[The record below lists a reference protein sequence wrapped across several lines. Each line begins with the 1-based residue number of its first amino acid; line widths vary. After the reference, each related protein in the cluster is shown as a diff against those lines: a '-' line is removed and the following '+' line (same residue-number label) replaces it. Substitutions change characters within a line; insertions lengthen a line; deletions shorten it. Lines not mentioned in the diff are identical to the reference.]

1 MAHVNLLASP
11 DDYLLETRVRE
22 ALASASSKLGGVEPE
37 ILREETTPEE
47 LAVELCSPSLFAPQR
62 VIFAPDIRD
71 WLDIPARRGRGGRD
85 KESEAEVDAD
95 PVVRVLNEGL
105 SEGIALVMAAVCR
118 EKPKG
123 PLAKAV
129 EEVGTLKWI
138 SLPPQPKPWEDVSL
152 SGEQREVLRDV
163 LAREVGEVRFT
174 PEAERLLFDRLGFAP
189 RLLAQ
194 EGRKLASAS
203 ASGTVDEDLVRA
215 LSFPKERSLDVV
227 WDALLER
234 KATPVLDIITAAAS
248 GLPVRDRHGKIMTSD
263 GVPIVLL
270 GQGSL
275 VFQRLLYLRLLAAE
289 NGLVEEMAPE
299 RTSDRYWYPR
309 QFKNGIGSKLV
320 ELLEADA
327 PSPLIRS
334 GTKPPSLFVLG
345 GLFRGAGHYRTSELE
360 RALAEL
366 GSVETALR
374 GDLAVEALSVWF
386 TGILGSH

>member
-1 MAHVNLLASP
+1 MAYVYLLASP

-22 ALASASSKLGGVEPE
+22 ALASASSELGGVEPE

-62 VIFAPDIRD
+62 VLFAPDIRS

-85 KESEAEVDAD
+85 KASKVEVDAD
-95 PVVRVLNEGL
+95 PVVRVINEGL
-105 SEGIALVMAAVCR
+105 SEGTALVMAAVCG

-129 EEVGTLKWI
+129 EEVGTLRWI

-152 SGEQREVLRDV
+152 SGEQCEVLREV

-194 EGRKLASAS
+194 EGRKLAAAS
-203 ASGTVDEDLVRA
+203 AAGRVDEDLVRA
-215 LSFPKERSLDVV
+215 LCFPKERSLDVV

-234 KATPVLDIITAAAS
+234 KAAPVLDIITAAAA

-263 GVPIVLL
+263 GVPIAVF

-275 VFQRLLYLRLLAAE
+275 VFQRLLYLRLMATE
-289 NGLVEEMAPE
+289 NGFVDEMAPE
-299 RTSDRYWYPR
+299 RTGDRYWYPS
-309 QFKNGIGSKLV
+309 QFKNGIGPKLV

-334 GTKPPSLFVLG
+334 GSKPPSLFMLG
-345 GLFRGAGHYRTSELE
+345 GLFRGAGRYRTSELE

-366 GSVETALR
+366 GTVETALR

-386 TGILGSH
+386 TSILG

>member
-1 MAHVNLLASP
+1 MAYVYLLASP

-22 ALASASSKLGGVEPE
+22 ALASASSELGGVEPE

-62 VIFAPDIRD
+62 VLFAPDIRS

-85 KESEAEVDAD
+85 KASKVEVDAD
-95 PVVRVLNEGL
+95 PVVRVINEGL
-105 SEGIALVMAAVCR
+105 SEGTALVMAAVCG

-129 EEVGTLKWI
+129 EEVGTLRWI
-138 SLPPQPKPWEDVSL
+138 SLPPHPKPWEDVSL
-152 SGEQREVLRDV
+152 SGEQCEVLCEV

-194 EGRKLASAS
+194 EGRKLAAAS
-203 ASGTVDEDLVRA
+203 AAGRVDEDLVRA
-215 LSFPKERSLDVV
+215 LCFPKERSLDVV

-234 KATPVLDIITAAAS
+234 KAAPVLDIITAAAA

-263 GVPIVLL
+263 GVPIAVF

-275 VFQRLLYLRLLAAE
+275 VFQRLLYLRLMATE
-289 NGLVEEMAPE
+289 NGFVDEMAPE
-299 RTSDRYWYPR
+299 RTGDRYWYPS
-309 QFKNGIGSKLV
+309 QFKNGIGPKLV

-334 GTKPPSLFVLG
+334 GSKPPSLFMLG
-345 GLFRGAGHYRTSELE
+345 GLFRGAGRYRTSELE

-366 GSVETALR
+366 GTVETALR

-386 TGILGSH
+386 TGILD

>member
-1 MAHVNLLASP
+1 MAHVYLLASP

-62 VIFAPDIRD
+62 VIFAPDIQS
-71 WLDIPARRGRGGRD
+71 WLDIPARRGRGSG
-85 KESEAEVDAD
+85 KESNVEVDAA

-105 SEGIALVMAAVCR
+105 SEGIALVMAAICR

-129 EEVGTLKWI
+129 EEVGTLSWI
-138 SLPPQPKPWEDVSL
+138 SLPPQPKPWEDVSF
-152 SGEQREVLRDV
+152 SGEQCEVLREV

-194 EGRKLASAS
+194 EGHKLAAAS
-203 ASGTVDEDLVRA
+203 AAGRVDEDLVRA
-215 LSFPKERSLDVV
+215 LCFPKERSLDVV

-234 KATPVLDIITAAAS
+234 KAAPVLDIITAAAA
-248 GLPVRDRHGKIMTSD
+248 GLPIRDRHGKIMTSD
-263 GVPIVLL
+263 GVSIALL

-275 VFQRLLYLRLLAAE
+275 VFQRLLYLRLLATE
-289 NGLVEEMAPE
+289 NGLVDEMAPE
-299 RTSDRYWYPR
+299 QTRDRYWYPS
-309 QFKNGIGSKLV
+309 QFTNGIGPKLV

-334 GTKPPSLFVLG
+334 GSKPPSLFMLG
-345 GLFRGAGHYRTSELE
+345 GLFRGAGRYRTSELE
-360 RALAEL
+360 RAIAEL

-374 GDLAVEALSVWF
+374 GDLAMEALSVWF
-386 TGILGSH
+386 TGILG

>member
-1 MAHVNLLASP
+1 MALVYLLASP

-22 ALASASSKLGGVEPE
+22 ALASASSELGGVEPE

-62 VIFAPDIRD
+62 VLFAPDIRS

-85 KESEAEVDAD
+85 KASKVEVDAD
-95 PVVRVLNEGL
+95 PVVRVINEGL
-105 SEGIALVMAAVCR
+105 SEGTALVMAAVCG

-129 EEVGTLKWI
+129 EEVGTLRWI

-152 SGEQREVLRDV
+152 SGEQCEVLREV

-194 EGRKLASAS
+194 EGRKLAAAS
-203 ASGTVDEDLVRA
+203 AAGRVDEDLVRA
-215 LSFPKERSLDVV
+215 LCFPKERSLDVV

-234 KATPVLDIITAAAS
+234 KAAPVLDIITAAAA

-263 GVPIVLL
+263 GVPIAVF

-275 VFQRLLYLRLLAAE
+275 VFQRLLYLRLMATE
-289 NGLVEEMAPE
+289 NGFVDEMAPE
-299 RTSDRYWYPR
+299 RTGDRYWYPS
-309 QFKNGIGSKLV
+309 QFKNGIGPKLV

-334 GTKPPSLFVLG
+334 GSKPPSLFMLG
-345 GLFRGAGHYRTSELE
+345 GLFRGAGRYRTSELE

-366 GSVETALR
+366 GTVETALR

-386 TGILGSH
+386 TSILG

>member
-1 MAHVNLLASP
+1 MAHVYLLASP
-11 DDYLLETRVRE
+11 DDYLLENRVRE
-22 ALASASSKLGGVEPE
+22 ALASASSELGGVEPE
-37 ILREETTPEE
+37 YLREETTPEE
-47 LAVELCSPSLFAPQR
+47 LAVELCSPSLFVPQR
-62 VIFAPDIRD
+62 VLFAPDIRS
-71 WLDIPARRGRGGRD
+71 WLDIPAGRGRGSG
-85 KESEAEVDAD
+85 KASKAEVDAE

-105 SEGIALVMAAVCR
+105 SEGTALVMAAICR

-129 EEVGTLKWI
+129 EEVGALIWI

-152 SGEQREVLRDV
+152 SGEQCEVLREV
-163 LAREVGEVRFT
+163 LAREVGEIRFT

-194 EGRKLASAS
+194 EGRKLAAAS
-203 ASGTVDEDLVRA
+203 AAGRVDEDLVRA
-215 LSFPKERSLDVV
+215 LCFPKERSLDVV

-234 KATPVLDIITAAAS
+234 KAAPVLDIITAAAG
-248 GLPVRDRHGKIMTSD
+248 GLPVRDRHGKIMNSD
-263 GVPIVLL
+263 GVPMALL

-289 NGLVEEMAPE
+289 NGLVDEMAPE
-299 RTSDRYWYPR
+299 RTGDRYWYPR

-334 GTKPPSLFVLG
+334 GSKPPSLFMLG
-345 GLFRGAGHYRTSELE
+345 GLFRGAGRYRTSELE

-374 GDLAVEALSVWF
+374 GDLAMEALSVWF
-386 TGILGSH
+386 TGILD

>member
-1 MAHVNLLASP
+1 MAHVYLLASP
-11 DDYLLETRVRE
+11 DDYLLENRVRE
-22 ALASASSKLGGVEPE
+22 ALASASSELGGVEPE
-37 ILREETTPEE
+37 FLREEMTPEE

-62 VIFAPDIRD
+62 VLFAPDIRS

-85 KESEAEVDAD
+85 KASEAEVDAE

-105 SEGIALVMAAVCR
+105 SEGTALVMAAVCR

-129 EEVGTLKWI
+129 EEVGTLRWI

-152 SGEQREVLRDV
+152 SGEQCEVLREVL
-163 LAREVGEVRFT
+163 AQEVGEVRFT

-194 EGRKLASAS
+194 EGRKLAAAS
-203 ASGTVDEDLVRA
+203 AAGRVDEDLVRA
-215 LSFPKERSLDVV
+215 LCFPKERSLDVV
-227 WDALLER
+227 LDALLER
-234 KATPVLDIITAAAS
+234 KAEPVLDIVAAAAG
-248 GLPVRDRHGKIMTSD
+248 GLPIRDRHGRIMTPK

-270 GQGSL
+270 SQASL
-275 VFQRLLYLRLLAAE
+275 VFQRLLYLRILTAG
-289 NGLVEEMAPE
+289 NGLIDDMAPE
-299 RTSDRYWYPR
+299 RTSDRYWYPSR
-309 QFKNGIGSKLV
+309 FKKEIGPK
-320 ELLEADA
+320 LLELIEVDA

-334 GTKPPSLFVLG
+334 GSKPPSLFTLG
-345 GLFRGAGHYRTSELE
+345 GLFRGAGRYRTSELE

-374 GDLAVEALSVWF
+374 GDLAMEALSVWF
-386 TGILGSH
+386 TGILD

>member
-1 MAHVNLLASP
+1 MAHVYLLASP

-22 ALASASSKLGGVEPE
+22 ALASASSELGGVEPE

-62 VIFAPDIRD
+62 VLFAPDIRS
-71 WLDIPARRGRGGRD
+71 WLDIPARRSRGGRD
-85 KESEAEVDAD
+85 KESKVEIDAD

-105 SEGIALVMAAVCR
+105 SEGTALVMAAVCR

-129 EEVGTLKWI
+129 EEVGTLIWI

-152 SGEQREVLRDV
+152 SGEQCELLREVLARD
-163 LAREVGEVRFT
+163 VGEVQFT

-194 EGRKLASAS
+194 EGRKLSAASA
-203 ASGTVDEDLVRA
+203 GGRVDEDLVRA
-215 LSFPKERSLDVV
+215 LCFPKERSLDVV

-234 KATPVLDIITAAAS
+234 KAAPVLDIITAAAG

-263 GVPIVLL
+263 GVPIAVL

-275 VFQRLLYLRLLAAE
+275 VFQRLLYLRLLATE

-299 RTSDRYWYPR
+299 RTGDRYWYPS
-309 QFKNGIGSKLV
+309 QFKKGIGPKLV

-334 GTKPPSLFVLG
+334 GSKPPSLFMLG
-345 GLFRGAGHYRTSELE
+345 GLFRGAGRYRTSELE

-366 GSVETALR
+366 GTVETALR

-386 TGILGSH
+386 TGILG

>member
-1 MAHVNLLASP
+1 MAYVYLLASP

-22 ALASASSKLGGVEPE
+22 ALASASSELGGVEPE

-62 VIFAPDIRD
+62 VLFAPDIRS

-85 KESEAEVDAD
+85 KASKVEVDAD
-95 PVVRVLNEGL
+95 PVVRVINEGL
-105 SEGIALVMAAVCR
+105 SEGTALVMAAVCG

-129 EEVGTLKWI
+129 EEVGTLRWI

-152 SGEQREVLRDV
+152 SGEQCEVLREV

-194 EGRKLASAS
+194 EGRKLAAAS
-203 ASGTVDEDLVRA
+203 AAGRVDEDLVRA
-215 LSFPKERSLDVV
+215 LCFPKERSLDVV

-234 KATPVLDIITAAAS
+234 KAAPVLDIITAAAA

-263 GVPIVLL
+263 GVPIAVF

-275 VFQRLLYLRLLAAE
+275 VFQRLLYLRLMATE
-289 NGLVEEMAPE
+289 NGFVDEMAPE
-299 RTSDRYWYPR
+299 RTDDRYWYPS
-309 QFKNGIGSKLV
+309 QFKNGIGPKLV

-334 GTKPPSLFVLG
+334 GSKPPSLFMLG
-345 GLFRGAGHYRTSELE
+345 GLFRGAGRYRTSELE

-366 GSVETALR
+366 GTVETALR

-386 TGILGSH
+386 TSILG

>member
-1 MAHVNLLASP
+1 MAYVYLLASP

-22 ALASASSKLGGVEPE
+22 ALASASSELGGVEPE

-62 VIFAPDIRD
+62 VLFAPDIRS

-85 KESEAEVDAD
+85 KASKVEVDAD

-105 SEGIALVMAAVCR
+105 SEGTALVMAAICG

-129 EEVGTLKWI
+129 EEVGTLRWI

-152 SGEQREVLRDV
+152 SGEQCEVLREV

-174 PEAERLLFDRLGFAP
+174 PEAERLLFDRLGFTP

-194 EGRKLASAS
+194 EGRKLAAAS
-203 ASGTVDEDLVRA
+203 AAGRVDEDLVRA
-215 LSFPKERSLDVV
+215 LCFPKERSLDVV

-234 KATPVLDIITAAAS
+234 KAAPVLDIITAAAA

-263 GVPIVLL
+263 GVPIAVF

-275 VFQRLLYLRLLAAE
+275 VFQRLLYLRLMATE
-289 NGLVEEMAPE
+289 NGFVDEMAPE
-299 RTSDRYWYPR
+299 RTGDRYWYPS
-309 QFKNGIGSKLV
+309 QFKNGIGPKLV

-334 GTKPPSLFVLG
+334 GSKPPSLFMLG
-345 GLFRGAGHYRTSELE
+345 GLFRGAGRYRTSELE

-366 GSVETALR
+366 GTVETALR

-386 TGILGSH
+386 TSILG